1 MLPAVKMEREEAIGG
16 ETVMISG
23 RQIRA
28 ARAFLIWDRRDLS
41 RNAVTSLATI
51 ELIES
56 GANVSGKAM
65 VSAVSAIQAALE
77 AEGIEFTDDDG
88 IEGVRLH
95 PKAAEQFNMTPA
107 RRNKIVVTR
116 LEKRKRGE

>member
-1 MLPAVKMEREEAIGG
+1 
-16 ETVMISG
+16 MISG

-41 RNAVTSLATI
+41 RKAAISLAAI

-56 GANVSGKAM
+56 SAHVSGKAM

-77 AEGIEFTDDDG
+77 AEGIEFTNRNG

-95 PKAAEQFNMTPA
+95 PTAAEQFNITPP
-107 RRNKIVVTR
+107 RRNKTVVTR
-116 LEKRKRGE
+116 VAAKRE

>member
-1 MLPAVKMEREEAIGG
+1 
-16 ETVMISG
+16 MISG

-41 RNAVTSLATI
+41 RNAVMSLATI
-51 ELIES
+51 EFVES
-56 GANVSGKAM
+56 SADVSGKAM